1 MSKSIEEINNRNNY
15 DYYSFHPIN
24 HNLYQYYYLLIRKK
38 KKKKKK
44 KNIYIYIYI

>member
-24 HNLYQYYYLLIRKK
+24 HNLYQYYYLKINIKK
-38 KKKKKK
+38 IKKIK
-44 KNIYIYIYI
+44 IS